1 MFRLNLSTGYFY
13 YVALSL
19 DAVYTSHVVYS
30 VSRNGALRVCELTCS
45 RLYNLR
51 AVSASGRVYTEVVVA
66 LRTTQQGFI
75 RHGTS
80 WRVRA
85 EYGWKLSGL
94 LRRFLN
100 SFSVAF
106 SDLISVLPARRSTCY
121 DNVAAWLA
129 GWVSVTHQHCINMAK
144 SIFKPFQPSGSP
156 TILVSSDPCADTQFQ
171 GKPLQRRR

>member
-1 MFRLNLSTGYFY
+1 MVHFETFEAARKKNVSQQCQKGVPAFKEVAECRFGMFRLNLSTGYFY

-30 VSRNGALRVCELTCS
+30 VSRNGALWVCDLTCS

-51 AVSASGRVYTEVVVA
+51 TVSASGRVYTEVVVA

-100 SFSVAF
+100 SFSVF
-106 SDLISVLPARRSTCY
+106 VC
-121 DNVAAWLA
+121 V
-129 GWVSVTHQHCINMAK
+129 
-144 SIFKPFQPSGSP
+144 F
-156 TILVSSDPCADTQFQ
+156 
-171 GKPLQRRR
+171 